1 MKTCTYCGR
10 ESDDNAANCSGC
22 GQDEFASD
30 TAHRAGAGTQ
40 ANEDAPVLLTT
51 CQSAR
56 QLEWIMAALD
66 SAGIPAGIPEEDAP
80 ENLDSNPDAAESV
93 QVIVRARDLARAREL
108 LAPPEKTPTP
118 AAEPGS
124 RKVIA
129 ALVPAQAPAI
139 LDLFKASGI
148 PAEARTG
155 TDESG
160 LEMCEISV
168 EAQYFDRG
176 CDLLE
181 AWDADQQAAARKKS
195 AVFCHQCGSREYKRI
210 AHDKLEFV
218 YKCEDCGNEFL
229 S

>member
-1 MKTCTYCGR
+1 MKKCTYCGR
-10 ESDDNAANCSGC
+10 ECDDNAVNCSGC
-22 GQDEFASD
+22 GLSEFASD
-30 TAHRAGAGTQ
+30 RSPSTSAAAVDPDDLVT
-40 ANEDAPVLLTT
+40 LTT
-51 CQSAR
+51 CQNAR

-66 SAGIPAGIPEEDAP
+66 SAGIPASIPDEEMSETP
-80 ENLDSNPDAAESV
+80 EPNSDAADSV
-93 QVIVRARDLARAREL
+93 QIFVRARDLTRAREL
-108 LAPPEKTPTP
+108 LKPTEKTPAA

-139 LDLFKASGI
+139 LNLFTTSGI

-181 AWDADQQAAARKKS
+181 AWDADQQAEARKKS
-195 AVFCHQCGSREYKRI
+195 SVCCHQCGSRDYQRI
-210 AHDKLEFV
+210 SHDKLEFV
-218 YKCEDCGNEFL
+218 YKCKDCGNEFL